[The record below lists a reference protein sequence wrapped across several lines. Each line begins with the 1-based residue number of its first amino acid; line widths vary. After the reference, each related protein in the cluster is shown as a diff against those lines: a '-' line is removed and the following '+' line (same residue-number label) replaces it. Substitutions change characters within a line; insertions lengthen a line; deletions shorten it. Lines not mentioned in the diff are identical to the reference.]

1 MSSKTLYTMQLVNG
15 ALFLNAKNLF
25 LTSIKFL
32 FAGFDVFHEFDVFSV
47 ILILYLNDAESVMG
61 SAL

>member
-1 MSSKTLYTMQLVNG
+1 MQLVNG